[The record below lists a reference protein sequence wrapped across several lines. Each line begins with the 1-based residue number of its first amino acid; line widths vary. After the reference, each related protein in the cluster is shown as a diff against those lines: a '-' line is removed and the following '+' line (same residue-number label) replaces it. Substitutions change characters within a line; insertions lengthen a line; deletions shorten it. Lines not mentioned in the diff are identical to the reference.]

1 LFLPLL
7 GISLAAFVVID
18 LLIGLYR
25 WWRSGTIE
33 PSPEEPAAEAA
44 AEADELL
51 V

>member
-7 GISLAAFVVID
+7 GISLAGFVVID
-18 LLIGLYR
+18 LLIGLFR
-25 WWRSGTIE
+25 WWKSGTTE
-33 PSPEEPAAEAA
+33 PSPEEPTAQAA